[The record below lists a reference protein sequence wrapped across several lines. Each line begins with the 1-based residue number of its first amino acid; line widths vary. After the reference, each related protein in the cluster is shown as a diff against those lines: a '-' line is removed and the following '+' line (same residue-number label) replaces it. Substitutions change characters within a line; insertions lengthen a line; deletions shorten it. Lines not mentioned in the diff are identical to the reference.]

1 MIKKI
6 LSIALPFI
14 VFAFISPDAEA
25 IPAFAR
31 KYRIS
36 CQTCHTPSSPK
47 LKAYGDDFAGD
58 GFRLTDYE
66 APRYYV
72 ETGDPELSL
81 IRELPMAVRLDGF
94 VTYNF
99 SDNNKTD
106 FGAPYALKLMTGGAL
121 SDRLS
126 YYFYF
131 FFSEQGEV
139 AGIEDAF
146 LMYNNLFDQDLDI
159 YLGQFQ
165 VSDPLF
171 KRELR
176 LSLEDYHVYTSQI
189 GISDI
194 NMTYD
199 KGLMVTYGLPS
210 GTTVTMELVNGNGIS
225 EANRWK
231 VFDKDKYKNILVH
244 VSQDI
249 GDFFRIGA
257 LGYYGNEELINNE
270 NYQLKNTVLF
280 GGVDATAS
288 INEKFEMNLQ
298 YLYRSDSELYPNL
311 SSFSPIEDI
320 ATNGFM
326 AELIYSPKGDD
337 SKWYWLGLLNYVES
351 DFTPAN
357 YRSATAHCGYMLRR
371 NIRLAA
377 EYTYVFT
384 NTEEQ
389 FGRASVGFV
398 SAF

>member
-1 MIKKI
+1 MIKKL
-6 LSIALPFI
+6 LSFSLPFI
-14 VFAFISPDAEA
+14 ALTLINPNAQA

-36 CQTCHTPSSPK
+36 CQTCHTPSIPK

-58 GFRLTDYE
+58 GFRLSDYE

-81 IRELPMAVRLDGF
+81 IRELPLAIRLDGF

-99 SDNNKTD
+99 SDDNKTD

-121 SDRLS
+121 SNRLS

-146 LMYNNLFDQDLDI
+146 LIYNNLFNQDLDL

-165 VSDPLF
+165 ISDPLF

-176 LSLEDYHVYTSQI
+176 LSLEDYHLYTSRI

-194 NMTYD
+194 NLTYD
-199 KGLMVTYGLPS
+199 KGLMITYGLPS
-210 GTTVTMELVNGNGIS
+210 GTTVTMELVNGNGIT

-231 VFDKDKYKNILVH
+231 VFDKDKYKNLFLH
-244 VSQDI
+244 VSQDV
-249 GDFFRIGA
+249 GDYFRIGA

-270 NYQLKNTVLF
+270 DNLLKNRVLF
-280 GGVDATAS
+280 GGADATLS
-288 INEKFEMNLQ
+288 VNEKVELNLQ
-298 YLYRSDSELYPNL
+298 YLYRSDSQLYANL
-311 SSFSPIEDI
+311 SSLFPMEDI

-337 SKWYWLGLLNYVES
+337 SKWYGLGLLNYVES
-351 DFTPAN
+351 DFNPAD
-357 YRSATAHCGYMLRR
+357 YRSATVHFGYLLQR

-377 EYTYVFT
+377 EYTWDFT
-384 NTEEQ
+384 NPDTQ
-389 FGRASVGFV
+389 YGRTSVGFV